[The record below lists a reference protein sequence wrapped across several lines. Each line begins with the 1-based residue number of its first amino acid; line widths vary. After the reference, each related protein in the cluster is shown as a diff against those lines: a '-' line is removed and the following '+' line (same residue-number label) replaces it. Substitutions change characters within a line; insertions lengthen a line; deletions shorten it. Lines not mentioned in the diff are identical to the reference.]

1 MNRIAFSVALGG
13 FLMGFDAS
21 VISGVLSYVEAR
33 FALSSLELGWLVAC
47 LALTSSFAMLGA
59 GVVSNR
65 YGRRATLRGAA
76 ALYLISAL
84 ASAWAPSYEALVIAR
99 MVGGVGVG
107 AALIVA
113 PLYIAELAPAEHRG
127 RLVSLNQLNIV
138 LGISAAFFSNYLLV
152 LGLPEGGGDLALLGW
167 TLAPWRVMLGV
178 EALPALIYLLV
189 LAFVPESP
197 RWLFG
202 RGDRDQA
209 LAILSATAGE
219 EEAARALTTAV
230 PAPAPGT
237 FRDLLDSRL
246 RAVLLAALI
255 VAVLQQITGI
265 NAVFFYAPM
274 IFEKAGAG
282 TSAALLQAVL
292 LGIVNLLFTL
302 VALRTIDRF
311 GRRPL
316 LLGGTLGIA
325 VAMTLLAWAFSQATY
340 GLSSA
345 SLAALPDPA
354 LGTTLAPLADLSF
367 SREGAFR
374 AALGELLAPELLQ
387 AVESDLVRTATAL
400 NAELV
405 LFAIV
410 LFVASFAA
418 SLGPVMWVL
427 FSELFPQSVRALA
440 AASAGLVNS
449 LVSFLVQLLFPW
461 GLAAG
466 GPVVTFGAF
475 AGFAA
480 LGFVLVSRYV
490 PETRGRALEALER
503 ELVSASKPA

>member
-1 MNRIAFSVALGG
+1 MTP
-13 FLMGFDAS
+13 
-21 VISGVLSYVEAR
+21 
-33 FALSSLELGWLVAC
+33 SLTA
-47 LALTSSFAMLGA
+47 
-59 GVVSNR
+59 
-65 YGRRATLRGAA
+65 
-76 ALYLISAL
+76 AL
-84 ASAWAPSYEALVIAR
+84 ASALAPSYEALVLAR
-99 MVGGVGVG
+99 MLGGVGVG

-152 LGLPEGGGDLALLGW
+152 LGLPEAGGDLSLFGW
-167 TLAPWRVMLGV
+167 ALAPWRWMLGV

-202 RGDRDQA
+202 QGDRDQA

-219 EEAARALTTAV
+219 AEAVRALESAA

-237 FRDLLDSRL
+237 FRDLLDPRL
-246 RAVLLAALI
+246 RVVLLAAVL

-292 LGIVNLLFTL
+292 LGLVNLLFTV

-316 LLGGTLGIA
+316 LLLGTLGIA

-340 GLSSA
+340 GLPSST
-345 SLAALPDPA
+345 LAALSDPA
-354 LGTTLAPLADLSF
+354 LGAALAPLADQSF
-367 SREGAFR
+367 SSEAAFR
-374 AALGELLAPELLQ
+374 DALGNALSLEQFQ
-387 AVESDLVRTATAL
+387 AAQADLVRRATAL

-405 LFAIV
+405 LVAIV

-490 PETRGRALEALER
+490 PETRGRALEALEQ